1 MARGRNFVFALGR
14 TPLRPQ
20 GHVCDQIRSLAHE
33 FPVAEAT
40 TMWEICF
47 VDQGEPLVSI
57 VCVLSPLECHYSSCN
72 FLPQARDAFGSK
84 FAQKVAPTDQKGVR
98 VCWLGGGRGLG
109 GGGGHGVSLDARP
122 PCGDNSPRPRHAK
135 WLFKHAKNGENFR
148 STPLRPCRMS
158 PALVYRG

>member
-72 FLPQARDAFGSK
+72 FLPQARDDFGSE
-84 FAQKVAPTDQKGVR
+84 FAQKAAPTCQEGVR
-98 VCWLGGGRGLG
+98 DCWLVVGGGIWAG
-109 GGGGHGVSLDARP
+109 GGLRGIAGGTISM
-122 PCGDNSPRPRHAK
+122 
-135 WLFKHAKNGENFR
+135 W
-148 STPLRPCRMS
+148 
-158 PALVYRG
+158 

>member
-1 MARGRNFVFALGR
+1 MWELGTAAAVWLYMCQMYIRHLRRRNYSHMTDGPFINNGESRQGLVGRAAVSLAVMTAHRVSLYRVWHGKTARNFVFALGR

-57 VCVLSPLECHYSSCN
+57 VCVLSPLECHYSSCTVSYTHLT
-72 FLPQARDAFGSK
+72 LPTNRE
-84 FAQKVAPTDQKGVR
+84 V
-98 VCWLGGGRGLG
+98 
-109 GGGGHGVSLDARP
+109 
-122 PCGDNSPRPRHAK
+122 
-135 WLFKHAKNGENFR
+135 
-148 STPLRPCRMS
+148 
-158 PALVYRG
+158 

>member
-1 MARGRNFVFALGR
+1 VFALGR

-84 FAQKVAPTDQKGVR
+84 FAQKVAPTDQEGVR
-98 VCWLGGGRGLG
+98 GCWLGGGWGLG
-109 GGGGHGVSLDARP
+109 GGLGFRGIGNRQLD
-122 PCGDNSPRPRHAK
+122 
-135 WLFKHAKNGENFR
+135 
-148 STPLRPCRMS
+148 
-158 PALVYRG
+158 PATN

>member
-109 GGGGHGVSLDARP
+109 GGGSWGVAGCTTPHVVITARARAMQN
-122 PCGDNSPRPRHAK
+122 GFLNTQKTAKTSIPRRCVPAACPRR
-135 WLFKHAKNGENFR
+135 W
-148 STPLRPCRMS
+148 
-158 PALVYRG
+158 YRG

>member
-1 MARGRNFVFALGR
+1 MFALGR

-98 VCWLGGGRGLG
+98 VCWLGGG
-109 GGGGHGVSLDARP
+109 HGVSLGARP

-135 WLFKHAKNGENFR
+135 WLLKHAKNGENFR
-148 STPLRPCRMS
+148 STPLRPCRVS

>member
-14 TPLRPQ
+14 TPLHPQ

-98 VCWLGGGRGLG
+98 VSWHGEERGLG
-109 GGGGHGVSLDARP
+109 GDRSWGAAGGT
-122 PCGDNSPRPRHAK
+122 
-135 WLFKHAKNGENFR
+135 
-148 STPLRPCRMS
+148 TPMW
-158 PALVYRG
+158 

>member
-1 MARGRNFVFALGR
+1 VFALGR

-72 FLPQARDAFGSK
+72 FLPHRPAMLS
-84 FAQKVAPTDQKGVR
+84 AQ
-98 VCWLGGGRGLG
+98 
-109 GGGGHGVSLDARP
+109 
-122 PCGDNSPRPRHAK
+122 NSPRKLPQRTRKVSESVGLVGGGVLAGGGVMGWRWMHDPHVVITAR
-135 WLFKHAKNGENFR
+135 ARAMQNGF
-148 STPLRPCRMS
+148 
-158 PALVYRG
+158 